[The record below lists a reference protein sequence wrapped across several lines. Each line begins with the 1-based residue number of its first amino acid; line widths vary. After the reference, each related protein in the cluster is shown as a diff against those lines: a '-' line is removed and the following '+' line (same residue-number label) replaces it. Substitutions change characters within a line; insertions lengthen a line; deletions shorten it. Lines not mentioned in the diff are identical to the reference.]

1 VRPQARILIQS
12 KHLPEGVMEIL
23 RQLILLSIAISL
35 IGMEVSLGMQSGHGE
50 LLYVLRRPGLLLRA
64 LLAVNVIVPIAAL
77 VMVSLFPLSP
87 AARGGI
93 LVMAASSV
101 PPLAPD
107 KALHAGAGKS
117 YAFGLYTAIVLL
129 SVVMVPATVA
139 LISGLYHVSVPLSP
153 LPVAREVLEK
163 VVLPVLAGLA
173 IGRFAPNLAERL
185 APIIARV
192 ASVVLMI
199 AVVPILITV
208 WPAMM
213 GLIGNGT
220 ILAMALVASIALAGG
235 QLLGGRG
242 PTQGAAL
249 ATMAATRHPGLALT
263 IVGAMELQGAA
274 KQREIAAIIAFLLV
288 GMVVAIPY
296 QRWLKRHATPSA
308 PGGAVPA

>member
-1 VRPQARILIQS
+1 
-12 KHLPEGVMEIL
+12 MEIL
-23 RQLILLSIAISL
+23 RQLIPVAIAISL

-50 LLYVLRRPGLLLRA
+50 LLYVLRRPALLLRA

-107 KALHAGAGKS
+107 QALKEGAGKS
-117 YAFGLYTAIVLL
+117 YTFGLYVAIVLL
-129 SVVMVPATVA
+129 SVVVVPATVA
-139 LISGLYHVSVPLSP
+139 LISGLYHVSVPLGP
-153 LPVAREVLEK
+153 LPVATEVLEK
-163 VVLPVLAGLA
+163 VVLPVVAGLA
-173 IGRFAPNLAERL
+173 ISRFAPNLAERV
-185 APIIARV
+185 APIIGRAAGV
-192 ASVVLMI
+192 ILMI

-220 ILAMALVASIALAGG
+220 VLAMALVAAIALAGG

-242 PTQGAAL
+242 PQQGAAL
-249 ATMAATRHPGLALT
+249 ATMAATRHPAIAL
-263 IVGAMELQGAA
+263 IIIGAMGLQAAA
-274 KQREIAAIIAFLLV
+274 KQRETAAIIAFLLV
-288 GMVVAIPY
+288 GVLVAIPY
-296 QRWLKRHATPSA
+296 QIWLRRRARLSA
-308 PGGAVPA
+308 PPAHPRQA